1 MEDKNLTPYA
11 QMLAVQMRPEAQATF
26 AYEYQRYAK
35 DPTLAFVLTCVLGLV
50 GGESYYLGNYI
61 RGILMTLALFSGIG
75 LFVTVPMWICR
86 CFTIQ
91 NECEAYNDC
100 VAFSLALRYWPREAH
115 SDEQPPAPPQGPQPV
130 RARANIGGLPM
141 AMRGR

>member
-1 MEDKNLTPYA
+1 LTPYA

-35 DPTLAFVLTCVLGLV
+35 DPTLAFVLTLVLGVV
-50 GGESYYLGNYI
+50 GGESYYLGNYV
-61 RGILMTLALFSGIG
+61 RGILMSLALFTGVG

-91 NECEAYNDC
+91 GECDAYNDC
-100 VAFSLALRYWPREAH
+100 IAYSLALRYWPYEARN
-115 SDEQPPAPPQGPQPV
+115 DEQPPTPPQAPQPTRV
-130 RARANIGGLPM
+130 RPSIGGVPM
-141 AMRGR
+141 TTR

>member
-1 MEDKNLTPYA
+1 MTPYA

-35 DPTLAFVLTCVLGLV
+35 DPTLGLILTIFLGVV
-50 GGESYYLGNYI
+50 GGESYYLGNYA

-91 NECEAYNDC
+91 SECDAYNDC
-100 VAFSLALRYWPREAH
+100 IAYSLALRYWPYEARN
-115 SDEQPPAPPQGPQPV
+115 DEAPPAPPQAPQAARV
-130 RARANIGGLPM
+130 RSNISGLPM
-141 AMRGR
+141 ATR

>member
-1 MEDKNLTPYA
+1 LTPYA

-35 DPTLAFVLTCVLGLV
+35 DSSLAFVLTLVLGVV

-61 RGILMTLALFSGIG
+61 RGILMSLALFTGVG

-91 NECEAYNDC
+91 NECDAYNDC
-100 VAFSLALRYWPREAH
+100 VAYSLALRYWPYEAR
-115 SDEQPPAPPQGPQPV
+115 SDERPPAPPQAPQT
-130 RARANIGGLPM
+130 ARVPRDIGGLPVP
-141 AMRGR
+141 MRGR

>member
-1 MEDKNLTPYA
+1 VEDTNVTPYA

-35 DPTLAFVLTCVLGLV
+35 DPTLAFVLTLVLGVV

-61 RGILMTLALFSGIG
+61 RGILMSLALFTGIG

-86 CFTIQ
+86 CFTVQ
-91 NECEAYNDC
+91 GECDGYNDY
-100 VAFSLALRYWPREAH
+100 VAYSLALRYWPYETRT
-115 SDEQPPAPPQGPQPV
+115 DQQPPEPPLPPEPS
-130 RARANIGGLPM
+130 RARYNIGGLPM
-141 AMRGR
+141 PVRR

>member
-1 MEDKNLTPYA
+1 MTPYA

-35 DPTLAFVLTCVLGLV
+35 DPTVAFILTLVLGVV
-50 GGESYYLGNYI
+50 GGESYYLGNYA
-61 RGILMTLALFSGIG
+61 RGILMSLALFSGIG

-91 NECEAYNDC
+91 NEIDGYNDY
-100 VAFSLALRYWPREAH
+100 VAYSLAIRYWPHEAR
-115 SDEQPPAPPQGPQPV
+115 SDEQPPAPPQAPQAARV
-130 RARANIGGLPM
+130 RPNIGGLPM
-141 AMRGR
+141 TTR